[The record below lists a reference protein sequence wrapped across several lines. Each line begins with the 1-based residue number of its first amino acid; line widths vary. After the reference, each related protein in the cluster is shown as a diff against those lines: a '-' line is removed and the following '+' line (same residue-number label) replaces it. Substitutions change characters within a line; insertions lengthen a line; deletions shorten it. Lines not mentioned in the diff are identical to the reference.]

1 MWLSSWNEMG
11 GTETD
16 TTVVMLQSPET
27 RDRGHQRRKNKST
40 GEKIKNLR

>member
-16 TTVVMLQSPET
+16 TTVVMLQSPKQGTEDI
-27 RDRGHQRRKNKST
+27 RE
-40 GEKIKNLR
+40 EKTKAQVKK